1 MTKLLIRSISG
12 IKPPRL
18 RAASLF
24 CAAVTVVMLCLSGH
38 AVPAAGAAAGPVP
51 GAAEKIAAS
60 LELSGFTDPAKAKD
74 GKTGTFATGKAGAT
88 VTVEAEGVAA
98 DGVTVLP
105 ICTVADDSL
114 VFTPQRVTGF
124 RGEIVKTNV
133 TLGETPCVRYSVK
146 YAPAGF
152 TVIMR

>member
-1 MTKLLIRSISG
+1 MTMRM
-12 IKPPRL
+12 
-18 RAASLF
+18 A
-24 CAAVTVVMLCLSGH
+24 
-38 AVPAAGAAAGPVP
+38 
-51 GAAEKIAAS
+51 
-60 LELSGFTDPAKAKD
+60 
-74 GKTGTFATGKAGAT
+74 AT
-88 VTVEAEGVAA
+88 VTVEAESVAA

-124 RGEIVKTNV
+124 HGEIVKTNV